1 MGAIDGWNMSS
12 IILLKI
18 DLARSVGYIQLGL
31 DSRRTSYPARV
42 LDFGHL
48 HEEMVYMISVVAG
61 LLRR

>member
-12 IILLKI
+12 IILLKMN
-18 DLARSVGYIQLGL
+18 LARSMGYIQLGL
-31 DSRRTSYPARV
+31 DSRRTSCQQRV